1 MTEQHDIFNQ
11 ALVDR
16 LPFFAAWFTLDYR
29 LINDKTIAGQIAA
42 GYKPKP
48 SCFPPLHCYEIWGL
62 RQPCTGCPMTEVL
75 QTQTLVDFT
84 FPATGQC
91 DWPVEN
97 GFWQVRMIPVRDSK
111 DQMTILEIACDI
123 TALKEAKEDLKIF
136 KARLRDTQ
144 QLALIGHWELYHQ
157 TGELFWSEEIY
168 RIFEIDPSSFDAS
181 YQAFLNAAHPED
193 REKIDQAYTRSLKTG
208 KPYSIEHRLLM
219 KDGRI
224 KNVQERCKTEYDAQG
239 NPVKSIGTVQDIT
252 ENKRIEAENKA
263 LQEKI
268 LQVQKMESV
277 GRLAGGVAHDFNNML
292 FVILGNLELVMEGIN
307 ENDTNYQALNEIQT
321 AAKRSAD
328 LTRQLLAFSRQQTIS
343 PRPLSLNTVIDD
355 MIKMLI
361 RLIGE
366 DIELKWIPG
375 KNLEQVMLDPT
386 QVDQILVNLCV
397 NSRDAITDSGQIT
410 IETHMVC
417 IGDAECRQR
426 PGFKPGE
433 FVTLEVSDNGCGM
446 DKAVQAR
453 LFEPFFTTKKPSE
466 GTGLGLATTYG
477 IVKQN
482 KGFINVYSEPG
493 NGTTFRIY
501 FRAYKGDDSNDHPL
515 KDTSN
520 LVKGGGETIL
530 VVEDETMILNF
541 CEKTLNKLGYQV
553 LKADS
558 PHKAL
563 SIANRH
569 GSKIDLLLTD
579 VIMAKM
585 SGKELADTLQRDFP
599 SLKILYMSG
608 YTANVIAHRGI
619 LSEGVMFL
627 QKPFSREALAKKIR
641 AVLSGSN

>member
-1 MTEQHDIFNQ
+1 MTEQHDISHQ
-11 ALVDR
+11 ALMDR
-16 LPFFAAWFTLDYR
+16 LPFFTAWFTPDYR
-29 LINDKTIAGQIAA
+29 LISDKEIAGN
-42 GYKPKP
+42 KPEP
-48 SCFPPLHCYEIWGL
+48 SCSPPLHCYEIWGL
-62 RQPCTGCPMTEVL
+62 KQPCTGCPMPGVL
-75 QTQTLVDFT
+75 HTQTPADLT
-84 FPATGQC
+84 LPATGQR

-97 GFWQVRMIPVRDSK
+97 GFWQVRMLPVK
-111 DQMTILEIACDI
+111 ALNDQMTILEIACNI
-123 TALKEAKEDLKIF
+123 TALKEAREDLEIF
-136 KARLRDTQ
+136 KSRLRDTQ
-144 QLALIGHWELYHQ
+144 KLAHIGHWELYHR

-168 RIFEIDPSSFDAS
+168 RIFEIDPSSFEAS
-181 YQAFLNAAHPED
+181 YEAFLKATHPED
-193 REKIDQAYTRSLKTG
+193 REKINQAYTRSLTTG

-224 KNVQERCKTEYDAQG
+224 KYVQERCKTEYDAHR

-307 ENDTNYQALNEIQT
+307 KNDTNYEALSEIQT

-343 PRPLSLNTVIDD
+343 PRLLSLNTVIDD
-355 MIKMLI
+355 MIKMLV

-366 DIELKWIPG
+366 DIELRWIPG
-375 KNLEQVMLDPT
+375 KNLGRVMLDPT

-397 NSRDAITDSGQIT
+397 NSRDAITGSGKIT

-417 IGDAECRQR
+417 IGESECRQR

-446 DKAVQAR
+446 EKAVQDR
-453 LFEPFFTTKKPSE
+453 LFEPFFTTKKTNE

-482 KGFINVYSEPG
+482 NGFINVYSEPG

-501 FRAYKGDDSNDHPL
+501 FRTYKGDDSNDHPL
-515 KDTSN
+515 KDTGDA
-520 LVKGGGETIL
+520 VKGGCETIL
-530 VVEDETMILNF
+530 LVDDEAMILNF
-541 CEKTLNKLGYQV
+541 CEKTLKKLGYQV

-585 SGKELADTLQRDFP
+585 NGKGLADILQRDFP

-619 LSEGVMFL
+619 LDEGVMFL
-627 QKPFSREALAKKIR
+627 QKPFSKEALAQKIR
-641 AVLSGSN
+641 DILSVSN

>member
-1 MTEQHDIFNQ
+1 MAEVIHTEKPAD
-11 ALVDR
+11 LT
-16 LPFFAAWFTLDYR
+16 LPAR
-29 LINDKTIAGQIAA
+29 
-42 GYKPKP
+42 
-48 SCFPPLHCYEIWGL
+48 
-62 RQPCTGCPMTEVL
+62 
-75 QTQTLVDFT
+75 
-84 FPATGQC
+84 GQC
-91 DWPVEN
+91 GWPAEN
-97 GFWQVRMIPVRDSK
+97 GVWQIRMIPVRTRK
-111 DQMTILEIACDI
+111 DQITILGIACDI
-123 TALKEAKEDLKIF
+123 TALKEARADLKRF
-136 KARLRDTQ
+136 RSRLRDTQ
-144 QLALIGHWELYHQ
+144 QLAHIGHWELYPR

-181 YQAFLNAAHPED
+181 YEAFLNAAHPED
-193 REKIDQAYTRSLKTG
+193 REKINQAYTRSLKTG
-208 KPYSIEHRLLM
+208 EPYSIDHRLLM

-224 KNVQERCKTEYDAQG
+224 KYVQERCKTEYDAHG
-239 NPVKSIGTVQDIT
+239 NPVKSIGTIQDMT

-268 LQVQKMESV
+268 LHVQKMESV

-292 FVILGNLELVMEGIN
+292 FVILGNLELVMDGIN
-307 ENDTNYQALNEIQT
+307 ENDANYHALSEIQK

-328 LTRQLLAFSRQQTIS
+328 LTRQLLAFSRQQAIS
-343 PRPLSLNTVIDD
+343 PRPLNLNTVIGD
-355 MIKMLI
+355 MIKMLV

-375 KNLEQVMLDPT
+375 KNLGRVMLDPT

-397 NSRDAITDSGQIT
+397 NSRDAIIGSGRIT

-417 IGDAECRQR
+417 IGESECRQR

-446 DKAVQAR
+446 DKAVQDR
-453 LFEPFFTTKKPSE
+453 LFEPFFTTKKINE

-482 KGFINVYSEPG
+482 NGFINVYSEPG

-501 FRAYKGDDSNDHPL
+501 FMAYKGDDNNHLPL
-515 KDTSN
+515 KETGDAI
-520 LVKGGGETIL
+520 KGGCETIL
-530 VVEDETMILNF
+530 LVEDEAMILNF
-541 CEKTLNKLGYQV
+541 CAKTLNKLGYQV

-558 PHKAL
+558 PHQAL
-563 SIANRH
+563 SVANRH

-585 SGKELADTLQRDFP
+585 SGKELADALQRDFP
-599 SLKILYMSG
+599 SLKIVYMSG

-619 LSEGVMFL
+619 LDEGVMFL
-627 QKPFSREALAKKIR
+627 QKPFSREALAKKVR
-641 AVLSGSN
+641 EVLSGSN

>member
-1 MTEQHDIFNQ
+1 M
-11 ALVDR
+11 DR
-16 LPFFAAWFTLDYR
+16 LPFFTAWFTPDYR
-29 LINDKTIAGQIAA
+29 LISDKEIAGN
-42 GYKPKP
+42 KPEP
-48 SCFPPLHCYEIWGL
+48 SCSPPLHCYEIWGL
-62 RQPCTGCPMTEVL
+62 KQPCTGCPMPGVL
-75 QTQTLVDFT
+75 HTQTPADLT
-84 FPATGQC
+84 LPATGQR

-97 GFWQVRMIPVRDSK
+97 GFWQVRMLPVK
-111 DQMTILEIACDI
+111 ALNDQMTILEIACNI
-123 TALKEAKEDLKIF
+123 TALKEAREDLEIF
-136 KARLRDTQ
+136 KSRLRDTQ
-144 QLALIGHWELYHQ
+144 KLAHIGHWELYHR

-168 RIFEIDPSSFDAS
+168 RIFEIDPSSFEAS
-181 YQAFLNAAHPED
+181 YEAFLKATHPED
-193 REKIDQAYTRSLKTG
+193 REKINQAYTRSLTTG

-224 KNVQERCKTEYDAQG
+224 KYVQERCKTEYDAHK

-307 ENDTNYQALNEIQT
+307 KNDTNYEALSEIQT

-343 PRPLSLNTVIDD
+343 PRLLSLNTVIDD
-355 MIKMLI
+355 MIKMLV

-366 DIELKWIPG
+366 DIELRWIPG
-375 KNLEQVMLDPT
+375 KNLGRVMLDPT

-397 NSRDAITDSGQIT
+397 NSRDAITGSGKIT

-417 IGDAECRQR
+417 IGESECRQR

-446 DKAVQAR
+446 EKAVQDR
-453 LFEPFFTTKKPSE
+453 LFEPFFTTKKTNE

-482 KGFINVYSEPG
+482 NGFINVYSEPG

-501 FRAYKGDDSNDHPL
+501 FRTYKGDDSNDHPL
-515 KDTSN
+515 KDTGDA
-520 LVKGGGETIL
+520 VKGGCETIL
-530 VVEDETMILNF
+530 LVDDEAMILNF
-541 CEKTLNKLGYQV
+541 CEKTLKKLGYQV

-585 SGKELADTLQRDFP
+585 NGKGLADILQRDFP

-619 LSEGVMFL
+619 LDEGVMFL
-627 QKPFSREALAKKIR
+627 QKPFSKEALAQKIR
-641 AVLSGSN
+641 DILSVSN

>member
-1 MTEQHDIFNQ
+1 M
-11 ALVDR
+11 DR
-16 LPFFAAWFTLDYR
+16 LPFFTAWFTPDYR
-29 LINDKTIAGQIAA
+29 LISDKEIAGN
-42 GYKPKP
+42 KPEP
-48 SCFPPLHCYEIWGL
+48 SCSPPLHCYEIWGL
-62 RQPCTGCPMTEVL
+62 KQPCTGCPMPGVL
-75 QTQTLVDFT
+75 HTQTPADLT
-84 FPATGQC
+84 LPATGQR

-97 GFWQVRMIPVRDSK
+97 GFWQVRMLPVK
-111 DQMTILEIACDI
+111 ALNDQMTILEIACNI
-123 TALKEAKEDLKIF
+123 TALKEAREDLEIF
-136 KARLRDTQ
+136 KSRLRDTQ
-144 QLALIGHWELYHQ
+144 KLAHIGHWELYHR

-168 RIFEIDPSSFDAS
+168 RIFEIDPSSFEAS
-181 YQAFLNAAHPED
+181 YEAFLKATHPED
-193 REKIDQAYTRSLKTG
+193 REKINQAYTRSLTTG

-224 KNVQERCKTEYDAQG
+224 KYVQERCKTEYDAHR

-307 ENDTNYQALNEIQT
+307 KNDTNYEALSEIQT

-343 PRPLSLNTVIDD
+343 PRLLSLNTVIDD
-355 MIKMLI
+355 MIKMLV

-366 DIELKWIPG
+366 DIELRWIPG
-375 KNLEQVMLDPT
+375 KNLGRVMLDPT

-397 NSRDAITDSGQIT
+397 NSRDAITGSGKIT

-417 IGDAECRQR
+417 IGESECRQR

-446 DKAVQAR
+446 EKAVQDR
-453 LFEPFFTTKKPSE
+453 LFEPFFTTKKTNE

-482 KGFINVYSEPG
+482 NGFINVYSEPG

-501 FRAYKGDDSNDHPL
+501 FRTYKGDDSNDHPL
-515 KDTSN
+515 KDTGDA
-520 LVKGGGETIL
+520 VKGGCETIL
-530 VVEDETMILNF
+530 LVDDEAMILNF
-541 CEKTLNKLGYQV
+541 CEKTLKKLGYQV

-585 SGKELADTLQRDFP
+585 NGKGLADILQRDFP

-619 LSEGVMFL
+619 LDEGVMFL
-627 QKPFSREALAKKIR
+627 QKPFSKEALAQKIR
-641 AVLSGSN
+641 DILSVSN

>member
-1 MTEQHDIFNQ
+1 MTEQHDISHQ
-11 ALVDR
+11 ALMDR
-16 LPFFAAWFTLDYR
+16 LPFFTAWFTPDYR
-29 LINDKTIAGQIAA
+29 LISDKEIAGN
-42 GYKPKP
+42 KPEP
-48 SCFPPLHCYEIWGL
+48 SCSPPLHCYEIWGL
-62 RQPCTGCPMTEVL
+62 KQPCTGCPMPGVL
-75 QTQTLVDFT
+75 HTQTPADLT
-84 FPATGQC
+84 LPATGQR

-97 GFWQVRMIPVRDSK
+97 GFWQVRMLPVK
-111 DQMTILEIACDI
+111 ALNDQMTILEIACNI
-123 TALKEAKEDLKIF
+123 TALKEAREDLEIF
-136 KARLRDTQ
+136 KSRLRDTQ
-144 QLALIGHWELYHQ
+144 KLAHIGHWELYHR

-168 RIFEIDPSSFDAS
+168 RIFEIDPSSFEAS
-181 YQAFLNAAHPED
+181 YEAFLKATHPED
-193 REKIDQAYTRSLKTG
+193 REKINQAYTRSLTTG

-224 KNVQERCKTEYDAQG
+224 KYVQERCKTEYDAHK

-307 ENDTNYQALNEIQT
+307 KNDTNYEALSEIQT

-343 PRPLSLNTVIDD
+343 PRLLSLNTVIDD
-355 MIKMLI
+355 MIKMLV

-366 DIELKWIPG
+366 DIELRWIPG
-375 KNLEQVMLDPT
+375 KNLGRVMLDPT

-397 NSRDAITDSGQIT
+397 NSRDAITGSGKIT

-417 IGDAECRQR
+417 IGESECRQR

-446 DKAVQAR
+446 EKAVQDR
-453 LFEPFFTTKKPSE
+453 LFEPFFTTKKTNE

-482 KGFINVYSEPG
+482 NGFINVYSEPG

-501 FRAYKGDDSNDHPL
+501 FRTYKGDDSNDHPL
-515 KDTSN
+515 KDTGDA
-520 LVKGGGETIL
+520 VKGGCETIL
-530 VVEDETMILNF
+530 LVDDEAMILNF
-541 CEKTLNKLGYQV
+541 CEKTLKKLGYQV

-585 SGKELADTLQRDFP
+585 NGKGLADILQRDFP

-619 LSEGVMFL
+619 LDEGVMFL
-627 QKPFSREALAKKIR
+627 QKPFSKEALAQKIR
-641 AVLSGSN
+641 DILSVSN